1 VIEELGADPYA
12 ERRLARAR
20 VWIEAEA
27 LRDQLLGSV
36 LFTNP
41 AWKILLEVYTAHL
54 EGREVSV
61 ATVCTQVNVSIP
73 TMRRWIAVLISMNLL
88 REFDLDTEPSRV
100 ELDLT
105 DAATTTMDELFDR
118 LSPS

>member
-36 LFTNP
+36 LFSKRGVS
-41 AWKILLEVYTAHL
+41 AAVYAAC
-54 EGREVSV
+54 
-61 ATVCTQVNVSIP
+61 ATG
-73 TMRRWIAVLISMNLL
+73 
-88 REFDLDTEPSRV
+88 
-100 ELDLT
+100 
-105 DAATTTMDELFDR
+105 
-118 LSPS
+118 